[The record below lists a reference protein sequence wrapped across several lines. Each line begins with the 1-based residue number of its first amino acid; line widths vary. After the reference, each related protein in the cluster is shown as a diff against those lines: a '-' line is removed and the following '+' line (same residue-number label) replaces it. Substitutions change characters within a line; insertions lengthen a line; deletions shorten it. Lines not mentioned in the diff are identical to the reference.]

1 MKDTQYIITK
11 YNDIITEELNIKE
24 VGVLKNIKVQ
34 KIYKPIGSQIS
45 AKFGKDT
52 GAIIQNGKQGNVQSM
67 IDGSLRVFDKD
78 GNEWILEKSDYEVGY
93 EGLDSDD
100 MIAETDIIVK
110 MDRTI
115 TPELE
120 REGIARELSRFLN
133 QMRKEAD
140 LALDEKITVQYHTD
154 DKVFADV
161 VTEFVHFL
169 KDEALIQTLE
179 HKKDSSWRH
188 TNSYIDEDK
197 TITFTIV

>member
-24 VGVLKNIKVQ
+24 VGVLDNIKVQ

-120 REGIARELSRFLN
+120 RE
-133 QMRKEAD
+133 
-140 LALDEKITVQYHTD
+140 
-154 DKVFADV
+154 
-161 VTEFVHFL
+161 
-169 KDEALIQTLE
+169 
-179 HKKDSSWRH
+179 
-188 TNSYIDEDK
+188 
-197 TITFTIV
+197 

>member
-11 YNDIITEELNIKE
+11 YSDIITEELNIKE
-24 VGVLKNIKVQ
+24 VGVLQNIKVQ

-52 GAIIQNGKQGNVQSM
+52 WAIIQNGKQWNVQSM
-67 IDGSLRVFDKD
+67 IDWSLKVFDKD

-93 EGLDSDD
+93 EGLDNDD

-120 REGIARELSRFLN
+120 REWIAREMSRFLN

-140 LALDEKITVQYHTD
+140 LALDEKITVHYYTD
-154 DKVFADV
+154 DKSFADV
-161 VTEFVHFL
+161 VTEFTNFL
-169 KDEALIQTLE
+169 KDEALIQNLE
-179 HKKDSSWRH
+179 NNKNNNWRH
-188 TNSYIDEDK
+188 TNSYTDEDK
-197 TITFTIV
+197 NITFTIV